1 MKLSKVGQFLM
12 DAYIRKG
19 NISEE
24 FLAYRMSSSVGYLD
38 ELIQGEREIDSVDA
52 ELLSQVLGRSV
63 QFWLNFA
70 ETPVTESIKVGDK
83 LAEVKDK
90 VLSKMLEND
99 SKEDLLALST
109 IYQRICCTPQ

>member
-12 DAYIRKG
+12 DAYISNG
-19 NISEE
+19 NISKG
-24 FLAYRMSSSVGYLD
+24 FLAFRMSCCVSYLD
-38 ELIQGEREIDSVDA
+38 ELIQGERDIDSVDA
-52 ELLSQVLGRSV
+52 ELLSQVLGLSA
-63 QFWLNFA
+63 QSWLNLA

>member
-12 DAYIRKG
+12 DAYIRDG
-19 NISEE
+19 IISKE
-24 FLAYRMSSSVGYLD
+24 FLAFRMSCCVGYLD
-38 ELIQGEREIDSVDA
+38 ELIQGERGINLTDA
-52 ELLSQVLGRSV
+52 ELFSQVLGRSV
-63 QFWLNFA
+63 QSWLNLA
-70 ETPVTESIKVGDK
+70 EPPVTESIKVGDK